1 MEDHDPAGPDPYN
14 PGPHGPDPYGLD
26 AQGLDPYVLR
36 PGEPEELLAGLPWRR
51 AVVFGGCEA
60 GPVPEAVVR
69 GRPAKAW
76 PERVA
81 CLLRQAGPP
90 ELACLSL
97 RARRDL
103 VLSEVR
109 SRQLAQALAFEA
121 DLAVLA
127 CGGPDLRARS
137 FDPDVVESELGRILT
152 SLKGATCRGAAVVSP
167 FDWSGS
173 GQLAGAQ
180 RDRIRTRQRLLV
192 ERVTV
197 VTLRHGAV
205 HIDLMAYEKGL
216 DSKLL
221 WSSQPGRLSGR
232 GHAVAAAAVVRAL
245 AEQARTR

>member
-1 MEDHDPAGPDPYN
+1 MEDHDPPGPDP
-14 PGPHGPDPYGLD
+14 HGLD
-26 AQGLDPYVLR
+26 PRGLDPYVLR

-60 GPVPEAVVR
+60 GPVPVAVG

-97 RARRDL
+97 RPRRDL

-137 FDPDVVESELGRILT
+137 FDPDVVESELSRILT

-221 WSSQPGRLSGR
+221 WSAQPGRLGGR

-245 AEQARTR
+245 AEQARPR

>member
-1 MEDHDPAGPDPYN
+1 MEDHDPPGPVPYN
-14 PGPHGPDPYGLD
+14 PDPHGLDP
-26 AQGLDPYVLR
+26 QGLDPYVLR
-36 PGEPEELLAGLPWRR
+36 PGEAEELLAGLPWRR

-60 GPVPEAVVR
+60 GPVPAAVVR

-97 RARRDL
+97 RPRRDL

-137 FDPDVVESELGRILT
+137 FDPDVVESELSRILA
-152 SLKGATCRGAAVVSP
+152 SLKGASCRGAAVVSP

-173 GQLAGAQ
+173 GQLAGAH

-221 WSSQPGRLSGR
+221 WSSQPGRLNGR